1 MAGFDEVL
9 QTIGEEVAK
18 LAIGELSNFKDQL
31 VEDAKAF
38 ATKKAADL
46 ERWTRLLA
54 AGDLDEEEFKLL
66 LLGAKNLLEIRAE
79 TYVGI
84 AKARI
89 DQLRKAVFDIVIKAA
104 TSLLI

>member
-1 MAGFDEVL
+1 MAGFDDVL
-9 QTIGEEVAK
+9 RTIGEEVAK
-18 LAIGELSNFKDQL
+18 LAVDELRNFKDQL
-31 VEDAKAF
+31 IEDAKAF

-84 AKARI
+84 AKTKLDRA
-89 DQLRKAVFDIVIKAA
+89 RKAVLDIVLKAV
-104 TSLLI
+104 TSILI